1 MRIVTAASAF
11 PDHYYPQAVMT
22 AALEHIWR
30 DRLESPALLRRLHEH
45 AQVDGRYLSLPISAY
60 ADLKSWGDANRVWI
74 EIAEKLGGDALCRAA
89 TKAGISAR
97 DIDALFFVS
106 VTGIASPSIDAKL
119 INRLG
124 LNPKIRRVPIFGLGC
139 VAGAAGISLAA
150 DYVRAYP
157 DRIAALVSV
166 ELCSLTLQMEDLSK
180 ANLISSGLFGDGA
193 AAVLVAG
200 AERELLPTHKVAGPK
215 AGPKSGPQIV
225 ATRST
230 FYPHT
235 EQAMGW
241 DISERGFR
249 IVLSPGVPQLI
260 GEHLRADAD
269 AFLGEHGLTRSD
281 IGCWVLHTGGP
292 KVLEATQEALELDRA
307 AVSASWDCLRRMG
320 NLSSAS
326 VLIVLEEIM
335 THRAPPPGT
344 WSVLAAMGPGF
355 CSELVLLRW

>member
-11 PDHYYPQAVMT
+11 PDHYYPQAEMT
-22 AALEHIWR
+22 AALEHMWR

-45 AQVDGRYLSLPISAY
+45 AQVDGRYLSLPLSAY

-74 EIAEKLGGDALCRAA
+74 ETAEKIGGDALCRAA
-89 TKAGISAR
+89 TKAGISAQ

-124 LNPKIRRVPIFGLGC
+124 LNPNIRRVPIFGLGC

-166 ELCSLTLQMEDLSK
+166 ELCSLTLQLEDLSK
-180 ANLISSGLFGDGA
+180 ANLVSSGLFGDGA
-193 AAVLVAG
+193 AAVLIAG
-200 AERELLPTHKVAGPK
+200 AERELPCENGAQPRKAKGPE
-215 AGPKSGPQIV
+215 II

-230 FYPHT
+230 FYPQT
-235 EQAMGW
+235 ERAMGW
-241 DISERGFR
+241 DISERGFQ

-260 GEHLRADAD
+260 GDHLREDAD
-269 AFLGEHGLTRSD
+269 TFLAEHGLTRGD

-292 KVLEATQEALELDRA
+292 KVLEATQQALELDRS

-326 VLIVLEEIM
+326 VLMVLEEIM
-335 THRAPPPGT
+335 THRAPAPGT